1 VREANCP
8 SCGAS
13 IPFKAGSSVFAI
25 CGYCQSMVLRK
36 GAALEDLGK
45 ISEVMDDGSP
55 VRLGM
60 TGKLGKRDFQVAGR
74 IQLKWQDGIW
84 NEWFLL
90 FSDNET
96 GWLGEGQGMF
106 FVTFQKPAPQGVIPG
121 FEQLAPGQKLTI
133 SGKPFQVSWKETSRC
148 VSGEG
153 ELPFAVHDGW
163 ESPSVDLMGPGGTF
177 LTFDYSDDPPS
188 LYVGEEVK
196 IESLALDASNAVP
209 EKVRKVATES
219 MACLSCGAPYT
230 PHGGENASWGCPTC
244 GAVHDVLAGKL
255 QTIYERQN
263 PPDQKAALELGMVGK
278 FEGYDW
284 TVVGIMR
291 RASAWKDDEASGG
304 WASGSGWFEYLLWN
318 AEHGQRWLSESD
330 GHWNL
335 LRTVPAH
342 LAEGSQA
349 VMPGAPKRA
358 AFRHFATYNAITT
371 WVVGEF
377 DWRVKVG
384 DRFVVSDHVAPPW
397 ILGCERNER
406 ESVWSAG
413 PYLDRGQVLS
423 AFEKGS
429 GSGSLVGNVALPPP
443 PNTVFANQPNPYAD
457 KARSMGKLLWKFL
470 LAAFLIHLVVSG
482 LHPSGSIART
492 EFAIQPENPTP
503 PATVSTETVLT
514 DSVAGS
520 TVEPGIQKPNRFSI
534 GPFAFPSNVGNIV
547 VSLESPI
554 YDDWMVVDA
563 TLTDRITGRTWNDVK
578 EISYYTGMDS
588 DGSWSEGSQ
597 TASIRFDGLEKG
609 EYLLELEIDRD
620 PAKQDRLDL
629 RVNVKRNKGS
639 IAWFFLAALVLILFP
654 ITTIFRSMGFES
666 RRWADSDHGSTS
678 TNSDNDG
685 FSSGDDE

>member
-1 VREANCP
+1 
-8 SCGAS
+8 
-13 IPFKAGSSVFAI
+13 
-25 CGYCQSMVLRK
+25 MVLRK
-36 GAALEDLGK
+36 GVDLEDLGK
-45 ISEVMDDGSP
+45 ISEVMEDGSP

-60 TGKLGKRDFQVAGR
+60 TGKHGKRDFQVAGR

-90 FSDNET
+90 FSDNDT

-106 FVTFQKPAPQGVIPG
+106 FLTFQKPAPAGVIPA

-153 ELPFAVHDGW
+153 ELPFAVHEGW

-196 IESLALDASNAVP
+196 IESLALDASNAAP

-219 MACLSCGAPYT
+219 MSCLSCGAPYT

-244 GAVHDVLAGKL
+244 GAVHEVLAGKL
-255 QTIYERQN
+255 QAIYERQN
-263 PPDQKAALELGMVGK
+263 PPEQKTALELGMVGK
-278 FEGYDW
+278 FEGCDW

-291 RASAWKDDEASGG
+291 RASAWKDDEVPGG
-304 WASGSGWFEYLLWN
+304 WASGAGWFEYLLWN

-342 LAEGSQA
+342 LAEGSQV

-358 AFRHFATYNAITT
+358 EFRHYATYNAITT

-406 ESVWSAG
+406 ESVWSLG
-413 PYLDRGQVLS
+413 TYLDRGQVLS
-423 AFEKGS
+423 AFEKGA
-429 GSGSLVGNVALPPP
+429 SLVGKVALPPP
-443 PNTVFANQPNPYAD
+443 PNTIFANQPNPHAAQA
-457 KARSMGKLLWKFL
+457 KKLWNLLWLFL
-470 LAAFLIHLVVSG
+470 VAAFVLHLVVSG
-482 LHPSGSIART
+482 LHPSGTIART
-492 EFAIQPENPTP
+492 EFVLQPAAP
-503 PATVSTETVLT
+503 PSIDSPAQTAGTT
-514 DSVAGS
+514 DSVKAPLPDS
-520 TVEPGIQKPNRFSI
+520 ARKANRFAV
-534 GPFAFPSNVGNIV
+534 GPFEFPSNVGNIEITLRCPV
-547 VSLESPI
+547 TN
-554 YDDWMVVDA
+554 DWIAVDA
-563 TLTDRITGRTWNDVK
+563 TLTDRATGRTWNEVK
-578 EISYYTGMDS
+578 EISYYTGTDS

-597 TASIRFDGLEKG
+597 STTIRFDGLEKG
-609 EYLLELEIDRD
+609 SYLLELDVDRE
-620 PAKQDRLDL
+620 ANRLEELPLTVD
-629 RVNVKRNKGS
+629 VKRNKGS
-639 IAWFFLAALVLILFP
+639 IAWFFLTSLLLIAFP
-654 ITTIFRSMGFES
+654 IAGIARSMGFES
-666 RRWADSDHGSTS
+666 RRWADSDHGSSSS